1 MSALIGQH
9 TVPGEL
15 TTVGC
20 WSGKNVRMV
29 VATKYLFTLA
39 DHDLHVSKRLQEK
52 SDRKSHVIDGRSE
65 LSENYILTLRYYTIS
80 IQVVGFVHAC
90 SS

>member
-9 TVPGEL
+9 TMPGEL

-29 VATKYLFTLA
+29 VATKYLFRLG
-39 DHDLHVSKRLQEK
+39 DHYLHVCKRLQEK
-52 SDRKSHVIDGRSE
+52 SETEKVMS
-65 LSENYILTLRYYTIS
+65 S
-80 IQVVGFVHAC
+80 IEEANF
-90 SS
+90 

>member
-9 TVPGEL
+9 TMPGKL

-20 WSGKNVRMV
+20 WSGKNVRTV

-39 DHDLHVSKRLQEK
+39 DHDLHISKRLQEK
-52 SDRKSHVIDGRSE
+52 SETEKVMSSIE
-65 LSENYILTLRYYTIS
+65 EANFQKIIS
-80 IQVVGFVHAC
+80 
-90 SS
+90 